1 MRPSSPMRLTVSWG
15 NRASRSI
22 SAAMGLI
29 AESANSRAIAWIIC
43 CSALSSSFMT
53 LLGDSLLLQEL
64 LEFLRELRDDLE
76 QIRDDPVVGD
86 LEDRRLRVLVDR
98 DDDLG
103 GPHAGQV
110 LDRARDAEPQVELG
124 RDGPSG
130 LADLEPV
137 RPPASVDR
145 RARGAHRG
153 ADDAAQV
160 LEDHVVLGP
169 LHPAPTRDDRL

>member
-1 MRPSSPMRLTVSWG
+1 MSPSSPMRLTVSWG

-53 LLGDSLLLQEL
+53 LGRPLLLQEL

-103 GPHAGQV
+103 GPHAGQA
-110 LDRARDAEPQVELG
+110 LDRARDAEPQVEL
-124 RDGPSG
+124 R
-130 LADLEPV
+130 
-137 RPPASVDR
+137 
-145 RARGAHRG
+145 
-153 ADDAAQV
+153 
-160 LEDHVVLGP
+160 
-169 LHPAPTRDDRL
+169 